1 MASISRWKRASSP
14 CSSAVRMWKIHLLRM
29 IAGLETVTSGAVRI
43 DGEDVT
49 DADLSARGVTMVF
62 QSYALYPHMSVYENM
77 AFALK
82 MNKVDSTETDR
93 RVRAAAAILG
103 LEDLL
108 ERKPKASGGQRQR
121 CIGRSIVR
129 EPKIFLFD
137 EPLSNLDAELR
148 VQMRLEIAKLHQ
160 DLGATMIYVTH
171 DQVEAMTLADRIVI
185 LRDGV
190 IEQVG
195 APKTLYRDPD
205 NMFVGGFIGSPR
217 MNFLPGRITGETKS
231 TVEVALDGFSDVKV
245 KLARGRARRDAGNA
259 VMVGIRPE
267 HFTASGAVKLPVHVD
282 LVEDLGGTSF
292 AYVSGK
298 GGTQMTVEAREA
310 GSLPERGD
318 AVVSFDPASAY
329 LFEAATELRL

>member
-1 MASISRWKRASSP
+1 M
-14 CSSAVRMWKIHLLRM
+14 
-29 IAGLETVTSGAVRI
+29 
-43 DGEDVT
+43 
-49 DADLSARGVTMVF
+49 
-62 QSYALYPHMSVYENM
+62 
-77 AFALK
+77 
-82 MNKVDSTETDR
+82 
-93 RVRAAAAILG
+93 
-103 LEDLL
+103 
-108 ERKPKASGGQRQR
+108 
-121 CIGRSIVR
+121 R

-195 APKTLYRDPD
+195 EPKALYRDPD

-217 MNFLPGRITGETKS
+217 MNFLPGQIVGETRTK
-231 TVEVALDGFSDVKV
+231 VEVALDGFADVTM
-245 KLARGRARRDAGNA
+245 KLARGRDQRETGAA

-267 HFTASGAVKLPVHVD
+267 HFTAKGAVKLPVHVD

-298 GGTQMTVEAREA
+298 GGTQMTVETRDA
-310 GSLPERGD
+310 GSLPERGE